1 MSLLRIKD
9 ISLRINERDILKN
22 INLNVLQKDF
32 IFILGHS
39 GSGKSTLLRICASL
53 VGQSDGEILLND
65 KSYSEY
71 NPKELRKEIGYI
83 AQEPCLFGER
93 VRENFEFVYN
103 IRNMK
108 VDYDRINE
116 LLEKFNLSK
125 DYLDKSIDSLS
136 GGQKQRIAI
145 IRGILVLPKVL
156 LLDEI
161 TSALDEDN
169 KLIVENI
176 IKDLNESG
184 VSIIWV
190 THDISQC
197 ERLNKKC
204 IKIENGKTTKEA
216 C

>member
-197 ERLNKKC
+197 ERLNKKY

>member
-9 ISLRINERDILKN
+9 ISLKINEQDILKN

-53 VGQSDGEILLND
+53 VSQSDGEMLLND
-65 KSYSEY
+65 KEYSEY

-83 AQEPCLFGER
+83 AQEPCLFGES
-93 VRENFEFVYN
+93 VRDNFEFVYN
-103 IRNMK
+103 VRNMK

-125 DYLDKSIDSLS
+125 DYLDKSINSLS
-136 GGQKQRIAI
+136 GGQKQRISI

-161 TSALDEDN
+161 TSSLDEDN

-176 IKDLNESG
+176 IKNLNESG
-184 VSIIWV
+184 MSIIWV

-197 ERLNKKC
+197 ERLSKKY
-204 IKIENGKTTKEA
+204 IKIEDGKITKEA